1 MKGSI
6 LPRDSVRPRFQ
17 ASPKKYLQ
25 YLAYIPKPTDRQT
38 SNVLR
43 SQASS
48 EIHRSIP
55 SIHTPST
62 SWNTFTCRR
71 VATVDS
77 ANWCLN
83 IISHLWMHS
92 IELISMLYILLLL
105 LSYYFCYG
113 SHKIDQKQSKRSTR
127 PPSTSCR
134 IPKRPRSKPS
144 KAATPIPRASK

>member
-1 MKGSI
+1 MPARYFQVGLRFGYPDKNAVINDTSPSLQEMRGPYGVRQVVASCSHEFSFSGTLRVQLLVDFVMKT
-6 LPRDSVRPRFQ
+6 PRPSSEGHTPARNFRPRFQ

-62 SWNTFTCRR
+62 SWNSFTCRR

-77 ANWCLN
+77 AN
-83 IISHLWMHS
+83 
-92 IELISMLYILLLL
+92 
-105 LSYYFCYG
+105 
-113 SHKIDQKQSKRSTR
+113 
-127 PPSTSCR
+127 
-134 IPKRPRSKPS
+134 
-144 KAATPIPRASK
+144 